1 MMESEKVFD
10 CPPVGAASDCALC
23 PTDVKRQCIPN
34 GEITVTMEHCA
45 ECPAVSMCDAHITD
59 GAWKHRKGQR
69 HCKVVR
75 ENRSDSQIIDA
86 DETNSALVM
95 VAKLR
100 GRSA

>member
-1 MMESEKVFD
+1 MKPFD
-10 CPPVGAASDCALC
+10 CPPAGAASDCALC
-23 PTDVKRQCIPN
+23 PAEVKQQCVPKEIK
-34 GEITVTMEHCA
+34 GEITVTMEHCS